1 MSSSS
6 NPPRIERAG
15 SLSLNPTSPFDA
27 HSLLR
32 RFSMP
37 SPYTGGN
44 TAAGQPAV
52 HPIDPTS
59 RAHSQVQD
67 PAVVSADTT
76 TVHEYNLTSRGR
88 YYALITVTSHAS
100 NGRDPPLL
108 YFGEELKGHIVLS
121 RGELES
127 TQRMDVAVSRR
138 PYCQSDRDLNRI
150 PAVADVRFRL
160 YYRVRRDKARFDTA
174 ECRQL
179 AFLRWTN
186 TLAVFPR
193 ATLRCDLVTELT
205 LSRIFL

>member
-6 NPPRIERAG
+6 NPLRTGRAG
-15 SLSLNPTSPFDA
+15 SLSFNSTPPFDA
-27 HSLLR
+27 PSLLR
-32 RFSMP
+32 RFTMP

-52 HPIDPTS
+52 HPIDPAS

-67 PAVVSADTT
+67 PAVVLPDTT

-108 YFGEELKGHIVLS
+108 YFGEELRGHIVLS
-121 RGELES
+121 RGDLQS
-127 TQRMDVAVSRR
+127 TGGMCISVSRR
-138 PYCQSDRDLNRI
+138 PYRQSDRDLNRI

-160 YYRVRRDKARFDTA
+160 YHPVRRDKARFDTA

-179 AFLRWTN
+179 AFLRRTN
-186 TLAVFPR
+186 TLALFPR
-193 ATLRCDLVTELT
+193 ATLRRDLVTELT